1 MQLEGFLMT
10 GKPTYEELEKRVGD
24 LEQQVAVL
32 PSFRRDYTQTAIPGM
47 TEEKGLS
54 KTYP

>member
-1 MQLEGFLMT
+1 MT